1 MQELHRWTIETIRND
16 DSMMS
21 WLEERKF
28 EWIPLV
34 KNCLSSLLE
43 GKSIIIVTDPNREWF
58 CNQVCTNIN
67 KIENG
72 RPFLPFYP
80 LKSLFNQ
87 LDTLKNDEDILLLN
101 DLLSVS
107 FKNDYIFWYIGKC
120 DDKRLKL
127 ALSKDDSFLWVFDEE
142 IQNSFTLSSTDDLLD
157 QKLYQLFRIFDKSI
171 NAALFNEVNLA

>member
-1 MQELHRWTIETIRND
+1 MQELHKWTIETIRND
-16 DSMMS
+16 ETMMS

-34 KNCLSSLLE
+34 KNCITSLLE
-43 GKSIIIVTDPNREWF
+43 GKSVILITDTQREWLSHHI
-58 CNQVCTNIN
+58 CATIN
-67 KIENG
+67 KLENG

-80 LKSLFNQ
+80 LHSMFQ
-87 LDTLKNDEDILLLN
+87 QIDSLKNDEELQLLN

-120 DDKRLKL
+120 DDRRLKI
-127 ALSKDDSFLWVFDEE
+127 ALSKDDSFLWVMDEE

-157 QKLYQLFRIFDKSI
+157 FKLHQLFRMFDKSI
-171 NAALFNEVNLA
+171 NAALFNEVNLG